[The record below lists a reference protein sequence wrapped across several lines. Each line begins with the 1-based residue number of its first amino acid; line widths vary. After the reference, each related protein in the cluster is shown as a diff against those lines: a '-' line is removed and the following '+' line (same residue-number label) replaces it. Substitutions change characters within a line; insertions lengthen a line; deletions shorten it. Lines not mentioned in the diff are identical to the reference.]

1 MKIKIY
7 QIDHHRDE
15 NDLKFM
21 GLSYAKNRLGQTFPD
36 SSIYNKVFD
45 GEVAHKDLEEVYQLF
60 NTNPPERHK
69 GHSLSVS
76 DVVEVQEAQ
85 SVAPG
90 FYYCDRIGFEAIDF
104 DPTRTKDATGLI
116 RVVMVEP
123 QKEAY
128 ITEIGSSLSDMQQ
141 AVGGYIEGYYP
152 FEDTVCIVCNEEGKL
167 NGMPLNRAVRD
178 KDGDITDIIAGPF
191 FVCDCSGENFGSLS
205 PEMAKKYQEKFRYSE
220 LFYRLAGRV
229 EVVTLKPAIKLER

>member
-7 QIDHHRDE
+7 QIDHYRDE

-21 GLSYAKNRLGQTFPD
+21 DLAYAKKHRGPEFPD

-45 GEVAHKDLEEVYQLF
+45 GEVSHHDLEDIYHLF
-60 NTNPPERHK
+60 NTDPPEGYK

-76 DVVEVQEAQ
+76 DVVEVEEAQ
-85 SVAPG
+85 GDAPG
-90 FYYCDRIGFEAIDF
+90 FYYCDRIGFEPIEF
-104 DPTRTKDATGLI
+104 DQTLTKDATGLI

-123 QKEAY
+123 MQEAR
-128 ITEIGSSLSDMQQ
+128 IIEMGSTLSDMQK

-152 FEDTVCIVCNEEGKL
+152 FEDMVCIVCNEEGKL
-167 NGMPLNRAVRD
+167 NGLPLNRAVRD

-205 PEMAKKYQEKFRYSE
+205 PEMAKKYQELFRYPE
-220 LFYRLAGRV
+220 AFYHLNGKI
-229 EVVTLKPAIKLER
+229 EVVSARPNKPMER

>member
-7 QIDHHRDE
+7 QIDHYRDD

-21 GLSYAKNRLGQTFPD
+21 DLAYAKKHLGPEFPD
-36 SSIYNKVFD
+36 SSIYNKVYEGD
-45 GEVAHKDLEEVYQLF
+45 VRHIDLEQIYHLF
-60 NTNPPERHK
+60 NTAPPDGYK

-85 SVAPG
+85 GDAPG

-220 LFYRLAGRV
+220 LFYRLAGRI